1 MTAPVLTGK
10 NTRLAELAVPLMVVG
25 IVVIMI
31 LPLPTMVLDLFL
43 ATSIATS
50 IVVLLTAM
58 FVKDALDFSVFPA
71 LLLITTLLRLA
82 LNVSSAL
89 LIILHVNAGK
99 VIESFG
105 HVVVGGNLV
114 VGLVIFLILVV
125 IQFAVITAGAGRV
138 SEVAARF
145 TLDAMPGKQMAIDA
159 DLNSGLINDDQAR
172 TRRKHITAEADFYGA
187 MDGASKFV
195 KGDAVAAVVIVVV
208 NLLGG
213 FMVGVVQQHMPIG
226 DAISHYALL
235 SVGDGLV
242 SQIPALLISIAS
254 GLVVTRAASE
264 DDGGIGADVW
274 GQLMNNRRTL
284 GIASVA
290 IMSIAML
297 PGLPKVPFGLLAAAL
312 AITAARRPSAGK
324 KAEAEAIAE
333 AERVATPA
341 IAGDGPDEVI
351 QQLRVEALE
360 LELATDLLDLVD
372 NTRGGMLLERV
383 RKLRRQIALDLG
395 LVVPLVRTRD
405 NALMNPSTYI
415 IRVHGV
421 EAGRGEAP
429 PGCVLVL
436 DDGFITDGMGGRPTT
451 EPVFGLP
458 AMWMPAELTDSLE
471 ASGATVVDRG
481 SVLVTHLAE
490 VVRSRAADLLSR
502 QDVQTLLDAVKEI
515 APALA
520 SEIGP
525 DGLSIVEVQK
535 VLRGLLSEGVPIRDL
550 VAILEAVTAQARL
563 TRDPES
569 LLESARQAIGPAI
582 CERLATDGVLAVV
595 TLEPLLEQALLE
607 AVAMGDSG
615 SFLAIDPIRTE
626 GLLHGI
632 TLAMTNAEASGRHP
646 VLVCAQQLRPSIHR
660 LAAASRPDLPVLS
673 YAELS
678 RNLTIDPIGVVN
690 LVQADAAV

>member
-1 MTAPVLTGK
+1 MK
-10 NTRLAELAVPLMVVG
+10 NNSRLAEMAVPLMVVG
-25 IVVIMI
+25 IVVVMI
-31 LPLPTMVLDLFL
+31 LPLPSALLDLLL
-43 ATSIATS
+43 AASIATS
-50 IVVLLTAM
+50 IIVLLTAM
-58 FVKDALDFSVFPA
+58 FVKDALEFSVFPA
-71 LLLITTLLRLA
+71 LLLVTTLFRLS
-82 LNVSSAL
+82 LNVSSSRLIL
-89 LIILHVNAGK
+89 LNGFAGK

-138 SEVAARF
+138 AEVAARF

-159 DLNSGLINDDQAR
+159 DLNAGLITDEVAR
-172 TRRKHITAEADFYGA
+172 HRRKQITAEADFYGA

-195 KGDAVAAVVIVVV
+195 KGDAIAAVVIVVV

-213 FMVGVVQQHMPIG
+213 FAVGVMQKHMDIG
-226 DAISHYALL
+226 EAMNRYALL

-254 GLVVTRAASE
+254 GLVVTRAASD

-274 GQLMNNRRTL
+274 SQLMRSRRTL
-284 GIASVA
+284 MIASGAVG
-290 IMSIAML
+290 MIAVL
-297 PGLPKVPFGLLAAAL
+297 PGLPKLPFALLAGAIMIAATRRPNAAVAAAQAKEAEALAAAP
-312 AITAARRPSAGK
+312 AP
-324 KAEAEAIAE
+324 
-333 AERVATPA
+333 ATS
-341 IAGDGPDEVI
+341 GDGPDEVLA
-351 QQLRVEALE
+351 QLRVEPLE

-372 NTRGGMLLERV
+372 ANRGGMLLERV

-405 NALMNPSTYI
+405 NALLSPSTYI

-436 DDGFITDGMGGRPTT
+436 DDGSVTDALAGRPTT

-458 AMWMPAELTDSLE
+458 AMWMPAELADSLE
-471 ASGATVVDRG
+471 AGGATVVDRG

-502 QDVQTLLDAVKEI
+502 QDVQTLLDAVKEV
-515 APALA
+515 APALV
-520 SEIGP
+520 SEIG
-525 DGLSIVEVQK
+525 DNGLSVTEVQK
-535 VLRGLLSEGVPIRDL
+535 VLRGLLAEGVPIRDL
-550 VAILEAVTAQARL
+550 VAILEAATAQARMS
-563 TRDPES
+563 RDGES
-569 LLESARQAIGPAI
+569 LLEASRQAIGPAI
-582 CERLATDGVLAVV
+582 CERVSTDGVLAVV
-595 TLEPLLEQALLE
+595 TLEPLLEHALLE
-607 AVAMGDSG
+607 SVTPGDNG
-615 SFLAIDPIRTE
+615 SFLALDPLRTE
-626 GLLHGI
+626 GLIAGM
-632 TLAMTNAEASGRHP
+632 TQAMNQAEATGRHP
-646 VLVCAQQLRPSIHR
+646 VLVCAQQLRPSIRR

-678 RNLTIDPIGVVN
+678 RSLTIEPIGVVN
-690 LVQADAAV
+690 LVADASV

>member
-1 MTAPVLTGK
+1 MK
-10 NTRLAELAVPLMVVG
+10 QQSRIAELAVPLMVVG
-25 IVVIMI
+25 IVVVMI
-31 LPLPTMVLDLFL
+31 LPLPTVVLDLLL
-43 ATSIATS
+43 AASIAIS
-50 IVVLLTAM
+50 IVTLLTSM
-58 FVKDALDFSVFPA
+58 FIKDALEFSVFPA
-71 LLLITTLLRLA
+71 LLLITTLFRLA
-82 LNVSSAL
+82 LNVSSARLIL
-89 LIILHVNAGK
+89 LDGFAGK

-125 IQFAVITAGAGRV
+125 IQFSVITAGAGRV

-159 DLNSGLINDDQAR
+159 DLNSGLINEEQAR
-172 TRRKHITAEADFYGA
+172 TRRREVALEAEFYGA

-195 KGDAVAAVVIVVV
+195 KGDAVAAVVIVVI

-213 FMVGVVQQHMPIG
+213 FMVGVLQQHMPIG
-226 DAISHYALL
+226 EAIQRYALL

-254 GLVVTRAASE
+254 GLVVTRATS
-264 DDGGIGADVW
+264 DHNGGIGADVFN
-274 GQLMNNRRTL
+274 QLLKSRKVL
-284 GIASVA
+284 GIGAASIAAIAVLPGIPKFPFLLLAGAMA
-290 IMSIAML
+290 IMAS
-297 PGLPKVPFGLLAAAL
+297 
-312 AITAARRPSAGK
+312 RRPSVARAAAQE
-324 KAEAEAIAE
+324 AEAEV
-333 AERVATPA
+333 ERANAALPP
-341 IAGDGPDEVI
+341 IAGDGPDEVLS
-351 QQLRVEALE
+351 QLRVEALE

-502 QDVQTLLDAVKEI
+502 QDVQTLLDAIKEI

-525 DGLSIVEVQK
+525 DGMSIVEVQK

-550 VAILEAVTAQARL
+550 VAILEAVTAQARV

-569 LLESARQAIGPAI
+569 LLEAARQAIGPAI
-582 CERLATDGVLAVV
+582 CERLSQEGTLAVV

-607 AVAMGDSG
+607 SVAMGDGG

-632 TLAMTNAEASGRHP
+632 TIAMNNAEASGRHP
-646 VLVCAQQLRPSIHR
+646 VLVCAVQLRPSIRR
-660 LAAASRPDLPVLS
+660 LASAARPDLAVLS

-678 RNLTIDPIGVVN
+678 RNLTIDPIGVVT